1 MAQYAG
7 AINAHI
13 ANPSA
18 APDEEWQRITAALD
32 AVAQQK
38 NSYIAGL
45 YWYTDLDSAKK
56 ASKALGKPIL
66 SLRLLG
72 KLTDEFSC
80 ANSRFFRTVLYPN
93 EEVSTLLHDRFVLHW
108 QSVRPVPTVTIDFGD
123 GRKLERTLTGNSI
136 HYILDSDARP
146 LDALPGLYGPKAFVR
161 GLLDAERLYKLP
173 AGMNDVERNLTR
185 QIYYGDQ
192 HRRISAAWL
201 SDTMKI
207 GGTAPKG
214 FTIVKGRNGD
224 ALSIAPLAITKAIT
238 ETSILRA
245 MNMATDELGKITDE
259 AAWKKIAQLHPT
271 DAELDNRSI
280 SLIRRQ
286 NPTITEDDLTHL
298 TRNFQELIALIPC
311 ALEHV
316 SNDIPAHWRAL
327 GSCGD
332 GLDQQQVEIHRA
344 HRCTRWRGA
353 LAGACVADRRAQ
365 VIVEWHAVGHAQP
378 AGGPFFHTGH
388 MHVAGRGGLAAQGL
402 QPRQRITRGS
412 GRQRRLVA
420 GRGRGDPVEHH
431 HAGAGS
437 GSRRGGIRPAGL
449 AVGIQEALEQG
460 DGCGHPIAAATGL
473 GRQMGR
479 MASQQGGSHQGKG
492 IDVGHG

>member
-1 MAQYAG
+1 MNSTLRFLSLLLLVLFSTQISRATEPAEVLARRAISENAAASSAAIEELRSIGPAGLQALMTQYAS
-7 AINAHI
+7 AIDVHI
-13 ANPSA
+13 KNPSA
-18 APDEEWQRITAALD
+18 APDEEWQRISAALD

-56 ASKALGKPIL
+56 ASRALGKPIL

-93 EEVSTLLHDRFVLHW
+93 EEVSSVLHDRFVLHW
-108 QSVRPVPTVTIDFGD
+108 QTVRPVPTVTIDFGD

-161 GLLDAERLYKLP
+161 GLLDAERLFKSL
-173 AGMNDVERNLTR
+173 AGKNDMERNAT
-185 QIYYGDQ
+185 QQFYYGDQ
-192 HRRISAAWL
+192 HGKISAAWL

-207 GGTAPKG
+207 GGNAPKG

-224 ALSIAPLAITKAIT
+224 ALSIAPLAVTKAIT

-259 AAWKKIAQLHPT
+259 VAWKKIAQLHPN

-298 TRNFQELIALIPC
+298 TQKFQELVALDTVRNEYLMHTKLYVWLLNDPARNDVEKLNTKVYDSLFLTPGSDPWLGLFSPEVYT
-311 ALEHV
+311 ALD
-316 SNDIPAHWRAL
+316 N
-327 GSCGD
+327 
-332 GLDQQQVEIHRA
+332 
-344 HRCTRWRGA
+344 
-353 LAGACVADRRAQ
+353 
-365 VIVEWHAVGHAQP
+365 
-378 AGGPFFHTGH
+378 GG
-388 MHVAGRGGLAAQGL
+388 V
-402 QPRQRITRGS
+402 
-412 GRQRRLVA
+412 
-420 GRGRGDPVEHH
+420 
-431 HAGAGS
+431 
-437 GSRRGGIRPAGL
+437 
-449 AVGIQEALEQG
+449 
-460 DGCGHPIAAATGL
+460 
-473 GRQMGR
+473 
-479 MASQQGGSHQGKG
+479 KKN
-492 IDVGHG
+492 

>member
-1 MAQYAG
+1 MNSTLRFLSLLLLLLFSAQISRATEPAEVLARKAVSENAAASSAAIEELRSLGPAGLQALMTQYAG

-13 ANPSA
+13 KNPSA
-18 APDEEWQRITAALD
+18 VPDEEWQRISAALD

-45 YWYTDLDSAKK
+45 YWYTDLEGAKK

-93 EEVSTLLHDRFVLHW
+93 EEVSALLHDRFVLHW

-161 GLLDAERLYKLP
+161 GLLDAERLFKSLT
-173 AGMNDVERNLTR
+173 GKDDTQRNVTQR
-185 QIYYGDQ
+185 IYYGEQ
-192 HRRISAAWL
+192 HNKISTAWMT
-201 SDTMKI
+201 DTMKI

-224 ALSIAPLAITKAIT
+224 ALSIAQLAVTKAIT

-245 MNMATDELGKITDE
+245 MNLATDELGKITDE

-280 SLIRRQ
+280 SLIKRQ

-298 TRNFQELIALIPC
+298 TRKFQELVALDTVRNEYLMHTKLYVWLLNEPVRNDVEKLNTKVYDSLFLTPGSDPWLGLFSPEVYT
-311 ALEHV
+311 ALD
-316 SNDIPAHWRAL
+316 N
-327 GSCGD
+327 
-332 GLDQQQVEIHRA
+332 
-344 HRCTRWRGA
+344 
-353 LAGACVADRRAQ
+353 
-365 VIVEWHAVGHAQP
+365 
-378 AGGPFFHTGH
+378 GGVKKP
-388 MHVAGRGGLAAQGL
+388 
-402 QPRQRITRGS
+402 
-412 GRQRRLVA
+412 
-420 GRGRGDPVEHH
+420 
-431 HAGAGS
+431 
-437 GSRRGGIRPAGL
+437 
-449 AVGIQEALEQG
+449 
-460 DGCGHPIAAATGL
+460 
-473 GRQMGR
+473 
-479 MASQQGGSHQGKG
+479 
-492 IDVGHG
+492 